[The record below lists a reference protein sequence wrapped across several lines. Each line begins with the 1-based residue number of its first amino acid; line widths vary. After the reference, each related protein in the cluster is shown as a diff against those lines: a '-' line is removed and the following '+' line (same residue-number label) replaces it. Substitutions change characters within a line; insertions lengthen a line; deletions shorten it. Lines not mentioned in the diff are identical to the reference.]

1 MAIFQQEIE
10 IVLHVDFLTDESVNS
25 TTLIKYMVSF
35 KLYTMYYAVCFMWTI
50 NTFTNTQ
57 NSLRDMFTVNYV
69 ITSVDQ
75 LVFCEPSTP
84 TWTREILY
92 ATC

>member
-35 KLYTMYYAVCFMWTI
+35 KLYAICT
-50 NTFTNTQ
+50 TQ
-57 NSLRDMFTVNYV
+57 FVS
-69 ITSVDQ
+69 
-75 LVFCEPSTP
+75 CEPSTP
-84 TWTREILY
+84 SRTRKIIY
-92 ATC
+92 ATCLLLTM